1 MVYALGGIRRNKIG
15 YLMDTGFDG
24 VALLGSI
31 WGKPNPVHAFKEFA
45 PRLILCLSVEGRILK
60 RLRLPM
66 NLNP

>member
-45 PRLILCLSVEGRILK
+45 RTVDSHASRLKGGF
-60 RLRLPM
+60 
-66 NLNP
+66 